1 MTPTTSDSDRR
12 MSVSSTATTA
22 TSSSVSSS
30 ASTIAAP
37 QGISEKQMAYETVEE
52 TGGSSKGKKQQ
63 QQQQQQQPFDVF
75 EYQAAGYLSMPMDH
89 ESQPYRASAWQKT
102 RNITQRRGSK
112 ENSEEAEEKKQQRE
126 QEYKDLDLEKKTK
139 FGMTEAGMRIVG

>member
-1 MTPTTSDSDRR
+1 
-12 MSVSSTATTA
+12 
-22 TSSSVSSS
+22 
-30 ASTIAAP
+30 
-37 QGISEKQMAYETVEE
+37 MAYETVEE
-52 TGGSSKGKKQQ
+52 KRGSSKEKK
-63 QQQQQQQPFDVF
+63 QQQQPFDVF

-89 ESQPYRASAWQKT
+89 ESQPYRASASASKSKSASSSRKSSSSSSSSLWQKT

>member
-1 MTPTTSDSDRR
+1 

-22 TSSSVSSS
+22 TSSSVSSD

-37 QGISEKQMAYETVEE
+37 QGISEKQMAAKTTEKVE
-52 TGGSSKGKKQQ
+52 GK
-63 QQQQQQQPFDVF
+63 QQPFDVF
-75 EYQAAGYLSMPMDH
+75 EYQAAGYLSMPLDH
-89 ESQPYRASAWQKT
+89 ESQPYRKSASSSRKSSSSSSSSLWQKT
-102 RNITQRRGSK
+102 KNLTHRRGSR
-112 ENSEEAEEKKQQRE
+112 ENSVEKEEKKQQRE

>member
-1 MTPTTSDSDRR
+1 
-12 MSVSSTATTA
+12 
-22 TSSSVSSS
+22 
-30 ASTIAAP
+30 
-37 QGISEKQMAYETVEE
+37 
-52 TGGSSKGKKQQ
+52 
-63 QQQQQQQPFDVF
+63 
-75 EYQAAGYLSMPMDH
+75 MPMDH
-89 ESQPYRASAWQKT
+89 ESQPYRASASASKSKSASSSRKSSSSSSSSLWQKT